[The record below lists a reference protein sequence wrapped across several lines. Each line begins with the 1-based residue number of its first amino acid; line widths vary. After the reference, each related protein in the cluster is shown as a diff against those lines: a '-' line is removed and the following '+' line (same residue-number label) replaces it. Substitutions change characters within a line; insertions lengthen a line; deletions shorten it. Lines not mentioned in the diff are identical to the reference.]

1 MYPAV
6 RLYILPVVIR
16 QANTVKCIMIQD
28 IRMPFGK
35 TRRIT
40 IGGLNWVDFN
50 LPSESVQK
58 RLAGP
63 GSTIVKYIPTDFP
76 LQRDVIPPNSML
88 DSGKLLCSKA
98 GDSKS
103 RCKNFAKLMNE
114 NIHGGLACRWG
125 YAITKEQAEAMQ
137 QLAGAIGGIASG
149 GLSLSEG
156 TPGQVASGA
165 SPIDVKSPGVK
176 KVKVSMGGGGGAQAQ
191 AAAGTGKIVELIG
204 KYSATVGEKIPRC
217 VVYSLDDA
225 QSIDDIFSFDLYPPP
240 VEAKPP
246 SQSPSQSPASQ
257 QTQAATQPAPSQQTI
272 TEFMRAIPGM
282 LEAGQQVA
290 GQVKQIASTF
300 KGTSSEP
307 AVATS
312 SVLRSF
318 RSR

>member
-1 MYPAV
+1 
-6 RLYILPVVIR
+6 
-16 QANTVKCIMIQD
+16 
-28 IRMPFGK
+28 MPFGK

-40 IGGLNWVDFN
+40 LGGLNWVDFN

-63 GSTIVKYIPTDFP
+63 GSTIVKYVPTDFP
-76 LQRDVIPPNSML
+76 LQRDVIPPNSIL
-88 DSGKLLCSKA
+88 DSGKVLCSKA
-98 GDSKS
+98 GNSKS
-103 RCKNFAKLMNE
+103 RCKDFAKLMNE
-114 NIHGGLACRWG
+114 NIHSGLACRWG

-149 GLSLSEG
+149 GLSLNEG
-156 TPGQVASGA
+156 TPGQIANVA

-204 KYSATVGEKIPRC
+204 KYSATIGEKIPRC
-217 VVYSLDDA
+217 LVYSLDDT
-225 QSIDDIFSFDLYPPP
+225 QSIDNILSFDLYPPP
-240 VEAKPP
+240 VEAKPLPQGQSQPAQPQEQVSQP
-246 SQSPSQSPASQ
+246 SQQ
-257 QTQAATQPAPSQQTI
+257 ATQPAPSQQTI

-282 LEAGQQVA
+282 LEAGQQIA
-290 GQVKQIASTF
+290 GAF
-300 KGTSSEP
+300 KGTPSEP